1 MNPSPETEQVEKITL
16 KKLIANAGTTQRDL
30 SVKTGI
36 KEVTLNS
43 WVAGKKTP
51 RLDNAIVVAKALGVS
66 LKTLSQSLGLDT
78 SDLPG
83 DK

>member
-1 MNPSPETEQVEKITL
+1 MNPSPETEQVEKVTL

-30 SVKTGI
+30 SKRTGI

-43 WVAGKKTP
+43 WVAGKYTP
-51 RLDNAIVVAKALGVS
+51 TLENAIVVAKALKVS
-66 LKTLSQSLGLDT
+66 LKTLSESLGLDT

-83 DK
+83 DN